1 MRIKETILNSFI
13 VILTLLLFEIFASVV
28 IFVKEKKT
36 GLLFQSKN
44 FNKKQVIYKINWDN
58 STNKIIPGQYFRRLN
73 DGRNIKYTIN
83 SKGFRNKEF
92 DIKKKTDYRII
103 AFGGSTTMGIESPD
117 NLTYPAIL
125 EQKLK
130 NQNID
135 AEVLN
140 FGFSS
145 KSLNFI
151 KDLIYLELKTYKP
164 DFISIKSNRNSIL
177 YDSIGTKLKNNKIK
191 YHKFESIILYLKL
204 NIMSFRLLDKIYKKI
219 LSSRID
225 TEKIT
230 SPYNRNFEHNIYYFT
245 DQYFDTIKK
254 IVNYAEKLNI
264 KVILIKQGFYI
275 NPKIQKELDG
285 QSIEELLD
293 ALKNINKIKKYNL
306 NYEKK
311 FWLLTMTIL
320 NKQLERF
327 YNNKNV
333 ILVDP
338 LNELILNKKNFQDD
352 FLHMSDA
359 GNRIISDAIYEKI
372 RKEF

>member
-1 MRIKETILNSFI
+1 
-13 VILTLLLFEIFASVV
+13 
-28 IFVKEKKT
+28 
-36 GLLFQSKN
+36 
-44 FNKKQVIYKINWDN
+44 
-58 STNKIIPGQYFRRLN
+58 
-73 DGRNIKYTIN
+73 
-83 SKGFRNKEF
+83 
-92 DIKKKTDYRII
+92 
-103 AFGGSTTMGIESPD
+103 
-117 NLTYPAIL
+117 
-125 EQKLK
+125 
-130 NQNID
+130 
-135 AEVLN
+135 
-140 FGFSS
+140 
-145 KSLNFI
+145 
-151 KDLIYLELKTYKP
+151 
-164 DFISIKSNRNSIL
+164 
-177 YDSIGTKLKNNKIK
+177 
-191 YHKFESIILYLKL
+191 
-204 NIMSFRLLDKIYKKI
+204 
-219 LSSRID
+219 
-225 TEKIT
+225 
-230 SPYNRNFEHNIYYFT
+230 YFT